1 MGGTVQT
8 TLYGSLN
15 ANIASVALSSV
26 IGLASGNGGDSIA
39 QCSIGK
45 LYYIGS
51 NVFEQLR
58 FILRKCDNEIYNQA
72 FSTERDNFIISKHT
86 LRQQSVPVRIYL
98 QNFGFKLKLLG
109 IKIDQKAKG

>member
-1 MGGTVQT
+1 MD
-8 TLYGSLN
+8 SSFD
-15 ANIASVALSSV
+15 ADIAAVALPAV
-26 IGLASGNGGDSIA
+26 IGFASGDGGDSIA

-45 LYYIGS
+45 LYYMGS

-58 FILRKCDNEIYNQA
+58 FILRKCDNEIYDES

-86 LRQQSVPVRIYL
+86 LRQQSVPARIYL